1 MSTYPNLFR
10 EYITESLKFALA
22 MVQSADGVLSEDE
35 RRQMLHT
42 LHYAL
47 DLPDAWTGT
56 RELILTCTPQFEQSG
71 HWDDWMD
78 ILEQAIER
86 SREANDQMTEAHL
99 HLQFGIL
106 RQLCSQYAQAQ
117 VSFLA
122 AADRF
127 MTMEDHYHRAK
138 ALNRA
143 AAVATSQR
151 HFEDARRWADA
162 AFELLEED
170 DPEIAQN
177 YAVHGLLAYDEH
189 RWKAA
194 LLAFEQALKIWEK
207 VGDERMIGFHIIN
220 SSTCLRKLDRLSEAE
235 AFYQRAITLFDRIG
249 DRFHHGLACNNLG
262 NVLLSRQQP
271 QQALDYFRT
280 AEKTFRKVNAVSGLA
295 LASNNTGIALRE
307 LALYDQ
313 SEQALRAAADWW
325 ESLNN
330 IHNLLETLIELS
342 YTYRAQGELE
352 KREIILHQALHHL
365 GTMIGQPGYED
376 LAATIATEL
385 NVVAYDHKGSV

>member
-1 MSTYPNLFR
+1 
-10 EYITESLKFALA
+10 
-22 MVQSADGVLSEDE
+22 MVQSADGVLPEDE

-47 DLPDAWTGT
+47 DLPDAWTST
-56 RELILTCTPQFEQSG
+56 HELILACVPQFEQSG
-71 HWDDWMD
+71 HWDEWMD
-78 ILEQAIER
+78 ILEQAIVQ
-86 SREANDQMTEAHL
+86 SRAANDQKTEAHL
-99 HLQFGIL
+99 HLQLGIL
-106 RQLCSQYAQAQ
+106 RQLCSQYGQAQ
-117 VSFLA
+117 EFFLA
-122 AADRF
+122 AANLF
-127 MTMEDHYHRAK
+127 MTIDEHYQRAK

-177 YAVHGLLAYDEH
+177 YAVHGFLAYDEH

-207 VGDERMIGFHIIN
+207 VGDERMIGFHVIN
-220 SSTCLRKLDRLSEAE
+220 SGTCLRKLDRLSEAE
-235 AFYQRAITLFDRIG
+235 AFYQRGITLFDRIG

-280 AEKTFRKVNAVSGLA
+280 AEKTFRKANAVSGLA
-295 LASNNTGIALRE
+295 LACNNQGVALRE
-307 LALYDQ
+307 LARFEESVQ
-313 SEQALRAAADWW
+313 SLQAAADWW
-325 ESLNN
+325 ENLNN
-330 IHNLLETLIELS
+330 THNLIETLLELS
-342 YTYRAQGELE
+342 YTYRAQGEME
-352 KREIILHQALHHL
+352 RREIILRQALSHL
-365 GTMIGQPGYED
+365 DTMKGQPGYDD

-385 NVVAYDHKGSV
+385 NVVE

>member
-22 MVQSADGVLSEDE
+22 MVQSADSVLPEDE

-42 LHYAL
+42 LRYAL
-47 DLPDAWTGT
+47 DLPDVWANTG
-56 RELILTCTPQFEQSG
+56 ELILACTPQFERTG
-71 HWDDWMD
+71 NWDEWMD
-78 ILEQAIER
+78 ILELAIVL
-86 SREANDQMTEAHL
+86 SRAANDQKTEAHL
-99 HLQFGIL
+99 HLQLGIL
-106 RQLCSQYAQAQ
+106 RQLCSQYAPAQ
-117 VSFLA
+117 EGFLA

-127 MTMEDHYHRAK
+127 MTLNDHHHRAK

-151 HFEDARRWADA
+151 CFDDARRWADA
-162 AFELLEED
+162 AFELLDED
-170 DPEIAQN
+170 EPEIAQN
-177 YAVHGLLAYDEH
+177 YAVRGFLAYDEH

-207 VGDERMIGFHIIN
+207 VGDERMIGFSLIN
-220 SSTCLRKLDRLSEAE
+220 SGTAYKKLARLVEAE
-235 AFYQRAITLFDRIG
+235 TVYKRAITLFEQIG
-249 DRFHHGLACNNLG
+249 DSYHHALACNNLG

-271 QQALDYFRT
+271 LHALDYFRS

-295 LASNNTGIALRE
+295 LTYNNQGVALRE
-307 LALYDQ
+307 LARFEE
-313 SEQALRAAADWW
+313 SEQVLQAAVDRW

-330 IHNLLETLIELS
+330 PHNLIETLIELS
-342 YTYRAQGELE
+342 HNYHTQGQKG
-352 KREIILHQALHHL
+352 KREIILRQALHHL
-365 GTMIGQPGYED
+365 DIMIGEPGYDD

-385 NVVAYDHKGSV
+385 NNC